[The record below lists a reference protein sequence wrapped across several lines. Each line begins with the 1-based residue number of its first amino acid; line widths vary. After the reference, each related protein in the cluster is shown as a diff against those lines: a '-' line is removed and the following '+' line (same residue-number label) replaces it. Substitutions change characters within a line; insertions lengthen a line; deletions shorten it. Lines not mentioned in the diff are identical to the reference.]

1 MQVVLAFNP
10 TGPGRVYSSQPFHP
24 FSTQQRKLSPKKE
37 SISRALLFFSNTMA
51 SSKAFLVAVAMV
63 LAVAA
68 PVVMAKDIMVGDENG
83 WKLNFDYIAW
93 AKTQEFHVGDRLV
106 FMYKAGSH
114 NVLKANQ
121 TEFHDC
127 VKPLTAP
134 LTSGNDI
141 ITLASPGKK
150 WYICGVAT
158 HCQTGN
164 MKLAINVLPELGA
177 PAPAP
182 TGGSPGSAAIGIA
195 PSNLFSWMVAGLAI
209 FLMIKA

>member
-1 MQVVLAFNP
+1 
-10 TGPGRVYSSQPFHP
+10 
-24 FSTQQRKLSPKKE
+24 
-37 SISRALLFFSNTMA
+37 
-51 SSKAFLVAVAMV
+51 
-63 LAVAA
+63 
-68 PVVMAKDIMVGDENG
+68 
-83 WKLNFDYIAW
+83 
-93 AKTQEFHVGDRLV
+93 
-106 FMYKAGSH
+106 MYKAGSH

-141 ITLASPGKK
+141 ITLTSPGKK

-182 TGGSPGSAAIGIA
+182 TGGDGSAAIGIA